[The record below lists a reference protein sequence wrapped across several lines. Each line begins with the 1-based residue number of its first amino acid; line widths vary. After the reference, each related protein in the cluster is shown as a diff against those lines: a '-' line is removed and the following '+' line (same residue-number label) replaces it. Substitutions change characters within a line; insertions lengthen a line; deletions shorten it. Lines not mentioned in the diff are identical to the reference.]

1 MSKSLYL
8 ECGSGISGD
17 MTVAALLDLGA
28 DREVLEKALK
38 SLNLPG
44 YEIAITRV
52 KKSGLDA
59 CDFNV
64 ILDAEHENHDHD
76 MAYLHGDGAEVHT
89 HEHEEEH
96 HHDHAHEHTHDHDHV
111 HDHEHT
117 HDHDHAHDHE
127 HTHSHD
133 HDHAGEH
140 HHHHEH
146 RGLPEILTI
155 IRGGDLTP
163 GARALAEKIFQILA
177 EAEAKAH
184 GVPLDQVHFHEV
196 GAVDSIVDIVAAAVC
211 LDNLAPEEVI
221 VTGLSEGS
229 GFVRCQHGQIPVPVP
244 AVLNIVQAHGLTL
257 VPTGI
262 QGELV
267 TPTGAAIV
275 AAIRTKEKLPSS
287 FKCARTGLGAG
298 KRTYERPSL
307 LRAMMLE
314 TEEDDEK
321 DTIWKLECNIDDCT
335 GETLGYCMGKLLQAG
350 ARDVHY
356 IPVYMKKN
364 RPAYQLDV
372 ICDDTTRETLEN
384 IMFAETTTIGI
395 RRCRMERTV
404 MKREFATITTEYGDA
419 TVKICRHG
427 EIEKVYPEYES
438 AAAIA
443 EKSGMPV
450 GEASAWIVQKYK
462 EGNKK
467 A

>member
-1 MSKSLYL
+1 MKNKLYL
-8 ECGSGISGD
+8 ECTSGISGD

-28 DREVLEKALK
+28 DREKLERALK
-38 SLNLPG
+38 SLPVKG
-44 YEIAITRV
+44 FDIKISRV
-52 KKSGLDA
+52 VKSGIDA
-59 CDFNV
+59 CDFDV
-64 ILDAEHENHDHD
+64 LLDQEHENHDHD
-76 MAYLHGDGAEVHT
+76 MEYLHGHHGNSHGHEGHH
-89 HEHEEEH
+89 HEHG
-96 HHDHAHEHTHDHDHV
+96 HDTLDVYEHTHF
-111 HDHEHT
+111 HEHRVQE
-117 HDHDHAHDHE
+117 AHVNS
-127 HTHSHD
+127 HTHTETMHSNH
-133 HDHAGEH
+133 G

-146 RGLPEILTI
+146 RGLNEIMEI
-155 IRGGDLTP
+155 IDHADMTDR
-163 GARALAEKIFQILA
+163 ARSYAKKIFTILA
-177 EAEAKAH
+177 HAEAKAH
-184 GVPLDQVHFHEV
+184 NVPEDQVHFHEV
-196 GAVDSIVDIVAAAVC
+196 GAVDSIVDIVSAAVC
-211 LDNLAPEEVI
+211 LDNLAPDEVI

-229 GFVRCQHGQIPVPVP
+229 GFVRCQHGMIPVPVP

-275 AAIRTKEKLPSS
+275 AAIRTKETLPAS
-287 FKCARTGLGAG
+287 FKCTRTGLGAG

-314 TEEDDEK
+314 TEENDEK

-335 GETLGYCMGKLLQAG
+335 GEALGYCMGKLLRSG

-372 ICDDTTRETLEN
+372 ICDDKTRETLEN
-384 IMFAETTTIGI
+384 IIFAETTTIGI

-404 MKREFATITTEYGDA
+404 MKREFATIATEYGHA
-419 TVKICRHG
+419 AVKICRHG
-427 EIEKVYPEYES
+427 EIEKIYPEYES
-438 AAAIA
+438 AAVIA

-450 GEASAWIVQKYK
+450 GEAGAWIVQKYK